1 MSGFIVST
9 RMRTSCKRLHE
20 GCWVKAS
27 KHGWDYGW
35 WWQQLLKIGAEV
47 CIMDISENFCVWD
60 ADLIHAR
67 ALAAGKEHRF
77 FPTEFCV
84 ELLQEQFM
92 TAIYNDLS
100 GGTLRWSKES
110 NLGRIAFASAAMS
123 KLWSNFYNN
132 VLLPAGEQKKLRM
145 RPARTLLKKYLTALD
160 GHSFT
165 ELAKLNGVKVMGRVR
180 TTFQVVL

>member
-1 MSGFIVST
+1 VSG
-9 RMRTSCKRLHE
+9 MPTSYMLEPWPLAKGT
-20 GCWVKAS
+20 GC
-27 KHGWDYGW
+27 
-35 WWQQLLKIGAEV
+35 
-47 CIMDISENFCVWD
+47 
-60 ADLIHAR
+60 
-67 ALAAGKEHRF
+67 
-77 FPTEFCV
+77 FPTKFCV
-84 ELLQEQFM
+84 ELLKEQFM

-110 NLGRIAFASAAMS
+110 NLGRIALASAAMS

>member
-1 MSGFIVST
+1 
-9 RMRTSCKRLHE
+9 
-20 GCWVKAS
+20 
-27 KHGWDYGW
+27 
-35 WWQQLLKIGAEV
+35 LKLGAEV
-47 CIMDISENFCVWD
+47 CIRDTSENFCVWD

-67 ALAAGKEHRF
+67 ALAAGKGHRVF

-84 ELLQEQFM
+84 ELLKDQFM

-110 NLGRIAFASAAMS
+110 NLGKIAFASAAML

-165 ELAKLNGVKVMGRVR
+165 ELAKLNGVTVTGTNDGKIWDDLSGATLTWRYANKSVIGTGMPCHSKEWSHGSRVVSWE
-180 TTFQVVL
+180 Q